1 MMGIAH
7 SMCPQDDTTGA
18 HRAALPLPRSQLGQH
33 LGPQCSAITVKSS
46 RTGLLAL
53 KTHLR
58 GPVTVMEL
66 LLLCFLPPAEV
77 QCRLAQN
84 LLHCVIAVL
93 LDMAGGVAHPAS
105 SCVSECSH
113 TENKGVSK
121 KVCEMSSKSS

>member
-66 LLLCFLPPAEV
+66 VLLCFLPPAGV

-113 TENKGVSK
+113 TENRGVSK
-121 KVCEMSSKSS
+121 KVCEMSSKAT